1 MDACLEDKLAVD
13 VSLLEAGTPRSNSY
27 RQCYPPLRLVVAQS
41 FDNYSL
47 YYHAVPT
54 FMHTAIYYQQAIT
67 T

>member
-27 RQCYPPLRLVVAQS
+27 RQCYPSLRLVALS

-47 YYHAVPT
+47 YYHVIPT
-54 FMHTAIYYQQAIT
+54 FMHTAIYYRQAIT